1 MPRRR
6 IEAKLLL
13 LLLLHAAR
21 EGGKGDW
28 RSGGGG
34 REEGENDSVYVTV
47 EEIRG
52 RGGR

>member
-1 MPRRR
+1 M
-6 IEAKLLL
+6 L
-13 LLLLHAAR
+13 R
-21 EGGKGDW
+21 ERVEKGT
-28 RSGGGG
+28 GEMEEG